1 MLKTI
6 DILLG
11 VTVVMLIVSMCITML
26 TQAVG
31 HLRETAGTR
40 LLEGLSDL
48 LQQIDPS
55 LSRTIASGIAT
66 ALLRHPL
73 VNDGAK
79 RLGTTI
85 HREELTTLLL
95 NLGSG
100 NIPESLKTQVS
111 TDVQAAITKILT
123 DHGITNPQQTLAN
136 VRSVALHLERASP
149 ALATDVRHSIALM
162 QEVSEGLIGKVNG
175 WFDQTMDRVS
185 SRFTTSAR
193 QATFICSILV
203 AFALQLDV
211 VGLVNRLSV
220 DPELRKALVTEA
232 TEIANSPRS
241 ANETDAARQAETQ
254 MQTLATMTGQSRQ
267 DLQDLVQI
275 GVVTLPG
282 RQWLNNW
289 GNGSLCQAGNWITT
303 KIAGPPPANA
313 PPTPATPEPC
323 RPKVNLLGVI
333 LSALMLSLGAPFWY
347 NVMKNLIGL
356 RSAIAGK
363 DDSQR
368 RARET
373 SQAAVAVS
381 ETSSVVVATTP
392 AQAAQSLA
400 GERGILG

>member
-11 VTVVMLIVSMCITML
+11 VTVVMLIVSMCVTML

-40 LLEGLSDL
+40 LLEGLADL

-55 LSRTIASGIAT
+55 LSRTIADAIAT

-73 VNDGAK
+73 VSDGGR

-100 NIPESLKTQVS
+100 NVPASIRTHV
-111 TDVQAAITKILT
+111 TADVQAAITRILT
-123 DHGITNPQQTLAN
+123 DHGITDPQRTLAN
-136 VRSVALHLERASP
+136 VRSVALHLERANP
-149 ALATDVRHSIALM
+149 DLASHMRHSIALM
-162 QEVSEGLIGKVNG
+162 QEVREDLIGKVNG

-185 SRFTTSAR
+185 VRFTTSAR
-193 QATFICSILV
+193 EVTVICSILV

-211 VGLVNRLSV
+211 VTLVNRLSV
-220 DPELRKALVTEA
+220 DPELRASLVTQAQAIASRGETA
-232 TEIANSPRS
+232 TAS
-241 ANETDAARQAETQ
+241 DAARQATTQ
-254 MQTLATMTGQSRQ
+254 MDALATMTGQSRQ

-282 RQWLNNW
+282 REWLTNW
-289 GNGSLCQAGNWITT
+289 GNGWLCGVSASLFTT
-303 KIAGPPPANA
+303 TA
-313 PPTPATPEPC
+313 PTAADPC
-323 RPKVNLLGVI
+323 RPKVNLIGVV

-347 NVMKNLIGL
+347 SVLKNLVKL
-356 RSAIAGK
+356 RSTIAGK
-363 DDSQR
+363 DDNER
-368 RARET
+368 LARQT
-373 SQAAVAVS
+373 STASIAVS
-381 ETSSVVVATTP
+381 ESSSVVVASGTS
-392 AQAAQSLA
+392 QAVQSLS